1 MDLLHEIFRFL
12 EILLL
17 CGVALIALF
26 VGLIVVAMKMPEDNP
41 LRMLLTRL
49 AWRFAATGGILMVDP
64 VVTPIPVVGELVDVV
79 TLVFLVYYWYTF
91 FRQALNPPRHPPS
104 APSGRGPT
112 VIERDRPP
120 LMGRIRR

>member
-1 MDLLHEIFRFL
+1 MCGGFPGARGCPANRLLAA
-12 EILLL
+12 
-17 CGVALIALF
+17 GVW
-26 VGLIVVAMKMPEDNP
+26 
-41 LRMLLTRL
+41 LTRL

-104 APSGRGPT
+104 APSGHGPT

-120 LMGRIRR
+120 LMRRIRR